1 MIQFHGICNFSS
13 LQLLLILVSC
23 NALLLLKEGQDQLQR
38 DIHFRYSHKNMVDD
52 SDHQFMAVAFAVG
65 FATISLVASLLTL
78 YLIKRLKKWNG
89 YIQLVV
95 SLTVCQII
103 YDISFFFLP
112 VSPTWGQYLYV
123 FLNTLGGLTSS
134 LWSNVIILVTAR
146 IVIRLRTVDTL
157 KKVSYIV
164 DCKLLHM

>member
-1 MIQFHGICNFSS
+1 
-13 LQLLLILVSC
+13 
-23 NALLLLKEGQDQLQR
+23 
-38 DIHFRYSHKNMVDD
+38 MVDD
-52 SDHQFMAVAFAVG
+52 SDHQFMAICFAVG
-65 FATISLVASLLTL
+65 FATISLLASLLTL

-112 VSPTWGQYLYV
+112 LSTMWGEYIYV
-123 FLNTLGGLTSS
+123 FLNTFGGLASS

-146 IVIRLRTVDTL
+146 IVILLRTVDTL
-157 KKVSYIV
+157 KLVNCYIV
-164 DCKLLHM
+164 FDDINVLLSTREISLQSVLNLLMLLLFSIGDTWLL